1 MELDKLKITNI
12 GEAERKLLLQ
22 AIGFK
27 LNKKGEF
34 DNFQCYYCGEKIDYR
49 TCGIMPPLKRGEFGR
64 MTCSSPLCIAEYLT
78 DYEESNPSTQANPT
92 DLSHNNNF
100 TAHSDSPKVCP
111 NCKEEIQIYINDE
124 CEEEER
130 CYCSQ

>member
-49 TCGIMPPLKRGEFGR
+49 TTKCPQKNLNSLIGRRTIAVNCSLRKLKLQL
-64 MTCSSPLCIAEYLT
+64 TANTLCKI
-78 DYEESNPSTQANPT
+78 
-92 DLSHNNNF
+92 
-100 TAHSDSPKVCP
+100 SPKRR
-111 NCKEEIQIYINDE
+111 KDEITKQY
-124 CEEEER
+124 
-130 CYCSQ
+130 